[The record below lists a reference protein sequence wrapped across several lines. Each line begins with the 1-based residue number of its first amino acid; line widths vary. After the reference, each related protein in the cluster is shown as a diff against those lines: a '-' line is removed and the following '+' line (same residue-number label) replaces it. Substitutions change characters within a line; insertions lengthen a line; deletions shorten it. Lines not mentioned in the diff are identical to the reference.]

1 MMQSCIQSHLLY
13 QNTCAWISVRLPE
26 FLVTFPRRYL
36 QIVKLAINL
45 LVIGVLGFSQTIIR
59 IHLTDV
65 KRLAF
70 INFNSIRSS
79 AISSPKF
86 I

>member
-1 MMQSCIQSHLLY
+1 MVQSFVKGHLLDGY
-13 QNTCAWISVRLPE
+13 TAASISVSFPE
-26 FLVTFPRRYL
+26 FLIRLTSGYF
-36 QIVKLAINL
+36 QIMKNSINL
-45 LVIGVLGFSQTIIR
+45 LVIWIFGVSQAIIL